1 MTPAVNAE
9 EYYLELGAAQTGNVE
24 ESYEDIIVGEAATN
38 VQVQTAGNEYSYKG
52 STKGQLATTEV
63 EKLEK
68 AMRAEILRA
77 RRMRLFMLTVI
88 IVTFLIAVTALV
100 LVIMKKEDGE
110 GSAAPKQE
118 IKAQGKQN

>member
-9 EYYLELGAAQTGNVE
+9 EYYLELGATQTGNVE

-38 VQVQTAGNEYSYKG
+38 VQVQTAGNGSSYKG

-88 IVTFLIAVTALV
+88 IVTFLIAVVALV
-100 LVIMKKEDGE
+100 LVIMKKADGE